1 MNKIAIVGFGGAGY
15 HAASEARRRDPS
27 AQIDVYADVDLGPS
41 NPMLTTYYVKGAIPY
56 DALFPFGPLEK
67 ITRELNLNFY
77 GKKPVTGLDAA
88 ARTLR
93 FADGSQA
100 AYDNILISTGASA
113 LVPPIPGID
122 LPGVV
127 KMRTVADAVALKEAL
142 DAGKIRS
149 GLVIGA
155 SWVGIKVVEDLVERD
170 IPCTL
175 VDGAKWMFCVAAFE
189 ETALRIHKDLEG
201 KGVSLAFEQML
212 SSIEREPDGRLTAVM
227 QSGRRFTADMV
238 AVCIGVRPNVGF
250 LKDSGLELG
259 RAVRVDPGMRTSAEG
274 VYAAGDCCEAIEKQS
289 GVHKY
294 VGVWANAGNQGRV
307 AGANMTGGREEFDA
321 NILLNLAHYLHF
333 DFISIGDVSAC
344 RPGDEVYEY
353 EDETYYIRGV
363 RRGADIQC
371 VNLIGSAESNGILK
385 NGLLKAFS
393 SRPGQ
398 MDVASACK
406 LKEKGFPDS
415 FIDFIGGKKLD

>member
-27 AQIDVYADVDLGPS
+27 ARIDVYADVDLGPS

-189 ETALRIHKDLEG
+189 I
-201 KGVSLAFEQML
+201 
-212 SSIEREPDGRLTAVM
+212 
-227 QSGRRFTADMV
+227 
-238 AVCIGVRPNVGF
+238 
-250 LKDSGLELG
+250 G
-259 RAVRVDPGMRTSAEG
+259 RAHV
-274 VYAAGDCCEAIEKQS
+274 
-289 GVHKY
+289 
-294 VGVWANAGNQGRV
+294 
-307 AGANMTGGREEFDA
+307 
-321 NILLNLAHYLHF
+321 
-333 DFISIGDVSAC
+333 
-344 RPGDEVYEY
+344 
-353 EDETYYIRGV
+353 
-363 RRGADIQC
+363 
-371 VNLIGSAESNGILK
+371 
-385 NGLLKAFS
+385 
-393 SRPGQ
+393 
-398 MDVASACK
+398 
-406 LKEKGFPDS
+406 
-415 FIDFIGGKKLD
+415 